1 MLNSRKTIIRFGLPI
16 ILVLLIAVLVVPF
29 TFGRVKP
36 YYQGDAVNYRGR
48 LLIAST
54 NMDRLQLFETADQK
68 ISVLAELAPDK
79 TGYLSGDNFYN
90 CAFHEENN
98 QLFLYAVNGRYMYKY
113 DVSNPNQPELINKL
127 KDNSW
132 DWFRSVNVF
141 NDHIV
146 TLGTKGIK
154 VWNNNLEV
162 VDSYDIKLENPNNFI
177 MGPQFL
183 VAVEAEQLKIYDL
196 KSRQWTANANLTI
209 KENSNRQI
217 YNDALTSSVY
227 VADDWAVKQF
237 DLAGNLLKSF
247 RFTANTG
254 YAVVPASNGQDIY
267 TSDGVGV
274 VKLAKNDLTAS
285 KWAYASE
292 SGVKDSWSMGLK
304 AVNWQGSEH
313 LVIFN
318 NGAISVLNG
327 QMKKVANFLST
338 EERGTVPPDTTEPL
352 MLALDKNRT
361 SVGSQIS
368 LRGAGFAANEN
379 LEIQFL
385 SNKAATSSVTAD
397 SLGRFQQTI
406 TVPEITGQ
414 NEYTANP
421 LPTDIKVTGKTSG
434 RHYSINFFI
443 EN

>member
-1 MLNSRKTIIRFGLPI
+1 MLNPRKKIIRFGLPI
-16 ILVLLIAVLVVPF
+16 VLALLIVALATPF

-36 YYQGDAVNYRGR
+36 YYQGDAINFNGR

-54 NMDRLQLFETADQK
+54 NMDRLQILETVDKK
-68 ISVLAELAPDK
+68 ISLLAEVAPDK
-79 TGYLSGDNFYN
+79 TGYLPGDNFYN
-90 CAFHEENN
+90 CAFHQENN
-98 QLFLYAVNGRYMYKY
+98 QLFLYAVNGRYLYKY
-113 DVSNPNQPELINKL
+113 DLSNPQQPDLVNKL

-141 NDHIV
+141 NDRVV
-146 TLGTKGIK
+146 TLGTKGLK

-162 VDSYDIKLENPNNFI
+162 IDSYDIKLENPNNFI
-177 MGPQFL
+177 MGNQFL
-183 VAVEAEQLKIYDL
+183 VAIEGKELKMYDL
-196 KSRQWTANANLTI
+196 KARQWTASANLTI

-217 YNDALTSSVY
+217 YNDVLTSSVY
-227 VADDWAVKQF
+227 IADDWAVKQF

-254 YAVVPASNGQDIY
+254 YAVVPANNGRDIY
-267 TSDGVGV
+267 ASDGVGV
-274 VKLAKNDLTAS
+274 VKLSKNNFEADS
-285 KWAYASE
+285 WAYASE

-304 AVNWQGSEH
+304 ALNWQGSEH

-318 NGAISVLNG
+318 NGAISVLDG

-338 EERGTVPPDTTEPL
+338 EERGTVVPEITEPL

-361 SVGSQIS
+361 SVGSQVS
-368 LRGAGFAANEN
+368 LRGAGFAANED
-379 LEIQFL
+379 LEVQFL
-385 SNKAATSSVTAD
+385 SNKTATTSVAAD
-397 SLGRFQQTI
+397 NLGRFQKLV
-406 TVPEITGQ
+406 TVPEIAGQ
-414 NEYTANP
+414 NEYTPNP
-421 LPTDIKVTGKTSG
+421 LPTDIKVIGKTSG